1 MTSVDDASP
10 ADEAATIIG
19 WTTARLATGADAEA
33 RAALAAAAV
42 RHPDHAALAARHAD
56 ALHADGQVE
65 DAAAEYRRALAL
77 DASMADAWYGL
88 GCIELG
94 RDAYGE
100 AARCLRQAIA
110 QQPDAA
116 AWRFNLGKALFEL
129 GEVDAAVECY
139 RRILDG
145 GDPALYGEA
154 LLRIACIIP
163 GAASADNAAV
173 LESRRAWA
181 ATEAT
186 ASARENRQR
195 PPTARAGKLRIGYVS
210 AFFGD
215 RNWMKPVWG
224 AVNHHDRS
232 RFEIHFFVDGKP
244 PTAESGYRD
253 AADDRVHTVTGAT
266 NDGLADYIARFGIDV
281 LVDLNGYSF
290 PRRLGLFLRRPA
302 PVIVGWFNMF
312 ATTGIDGFDCI
323 VGDDA
328 VIPAAEERFYSERV
342 LRVPGSYLAFSVL
355 YPVPEVAPPP
365 VGMSGTLTFGCFCSQ
380 YKITDDTIDAW
391 AAILRGAPQARLR
404 LKNRALGDASTQAA
418 LCERFARRDV
428 DPVRVITD
436 GPSEHYAYLAA
447 YDRVD
452 IALDTF
458 PYSGGT
464 TTMEALWQGVPVLT
478 FDGDRWAARTSVSLL
493 RAAGL
498 DSWCLPDR
506 DAFVERAIALANA
519 PTTPTELADLRA
531 TLRDRLARSA
541 VCDSA
546 GLCRAFEG
554 IYETI
559 ASGVRSQVPK
569 RDLLG

>member
-1 MTSVDDASP
+1 MTATDNDEP
-10 ADEAATIIG
+10 AAILA
-19 WTTARLATGADAEA
+19 WTTPRLAKGADAEA
-33 RAALAAAAV
+33 RDALAAATM
-42 RHPDHAALAARHAD
+42 RHPDHPALAARHAD
-56 ALHADGQVE
+56 ALHADGQL
-65 DAAAEYRRALAL
+65 DAAAAEYRRALAL
-77 DASMADAWYGL
+77 DESMPDAWYGL

-94 RDAYGE
+94 RQAYGE
-100 AARCLRQAIA
+100 AAGCLRRAIA
-110 QQPDAA
+110 LRPDLAD
-116 AWRFNLGKALFEL
+116 WRFNLGKALFEL
-129 GEVDAAVECY
+129 GEVDEAVECY
-139 RRILDG
+139 RRILDSG
-145 GDPALYGEA
+145 EPTLRAEA

-181 ATEAT
+181 ATETT
-186 ASARENRQR
+186 ASARESRDR
-195 PPTARAGKLRIGYVS
+195 PAPARADKLRIGYVS

-224 AVNHHDRS
+224 AVNHHDRA

-244 PTAESGYRD
+244 PSAESGYRD
-253 AADDRVHTVTGAT
+253 AADDHVHTVTGAT
-266 NDGLADYIARFGIDV
+266 NDGLADYIARFGIDI

-312 ATTGIDGFDCI
+312 ATTGIDGFDYI
-323 VGDDA
+323 IGDDA

-355 YPVPEVAPPP
+355 YPVPDVTPPP
-365 VGMSGTLTFGCFCSQ
+365 VLAGGTITFGCFCSQ
-380 YKITDDTIDAW
+380 YKITEDTIELW
-391 AAILRGAPQARLR
+391 SAILRGAPQTRLL
-404 LKNRALGDASTQAA
+404 LKNRALGDASSQAA
-418 LCERFARRDV
+418 LHERLARRGV
-428 DPVRVITD
+428 DPARVIAD

-478 FDGDRWAARTSVSLL
+478 FDGDRWAARTSLSLL

-498 DSWCLPDR
+498 DAWCLPDR
-506 DAFVERAIALANA
+506 DAFVARAISLANA
-519 PTTPTELADLRA
+519 PTTPNALTELRA
-531 TLRDRLARSA
+531 TLRDRLTRAP

-546 GLCRAFEG
+546 GLCRALEG
-554 IYETI
+554 LYETV
-559 ASGVRSQVPK
+559 ASGAR
-569 RDLLG
+569 